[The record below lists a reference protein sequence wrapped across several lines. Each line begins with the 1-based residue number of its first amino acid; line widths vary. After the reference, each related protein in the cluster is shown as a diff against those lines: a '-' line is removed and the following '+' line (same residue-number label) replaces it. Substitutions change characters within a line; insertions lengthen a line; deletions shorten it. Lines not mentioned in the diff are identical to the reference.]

1 MKKRNNHTWLFPFFA
16 FSQCPSVQILSKS
29 SSSLLSEEE
38 LSEEELSEED
48 KPSEVDVSPILLSEK
63 PDELLVFVFVVQP
76 TANNKMIIKSPNIPF
91 FIILSY
97 YVISLSNALLRN
109 ARSFS
114 ADDHG

>member
-1 MKKRNNHTWLFPFFA
+1 MKKGNNHAWFFPFFA

-38 LSEEELSEED
+38 LSEED
-48 KPSEVDVSPILLSEK
+48 KPSEVDVSPILLSET

-76 TANNKMIIKSPNIPF
+76 TANNKMIIKSPNTPF